1 LGNKAGQKVE
11 LKNIGKNVLSIK
23 EVKANCDCILAQWHK
38 TSIAPGK
45 SGLLV
50 LCFEAK
56 KSGKINNLLL

>member
-1 LGNKAGQKVE
+1 
-11 LKNIGKNVLSIK
+11 LKNIGKNALIIK
-23 EVKANCDCILAQWHK
+23 EVKAICDCILAQWHK